1 MFSVKNFLPPCP
13 LSFLAPPGAGR
24 AKQDPAGT
32 CREWRGE
39 GFQAKMIGNKIGH
52 RLDPYLYHL
61 IKNILGE
68 HTNPNLFTLM
78 GFFATLV
85 ASFLILEGFWFLAGL
100 AIILS
105 GFLDLFDGV
114 AARELGKVTAFG
126 GFLDS
131 VLDRY
136 SDLLL
141 LLALL
146 IDCLKKG
153 DSGLVILTSFA
164 SMGTALIPYV
174 RAKAEALQVPCT
186 IGLMERAERII
197 LLSIGTLFRWMEPVL
212 WILAILT
219 HFTVLQRIY
228 YVWKKLHCPLE
239 NENPKPQFPSP
250 R

>member
-1 MFSVKNFLPPCP
+1 MGGGVK
-13 LSFLAPPGAGR
+13 
-24 AKQDPAGT
+24 
-32 CREWRGE
+32 
-39 GFQAKMIGNKIGH
+39 KMIGDKIGH
-52 RLDPYLYHL
+52 RLDPYLYHVL
-61 IKNILGE
+61 KIFLGE
-68 HTNPNLFTLM
+68 HGNPNFYTLL

-85 ASFLILEGFWFLAGL
+85 ASLLLLNGFWFLAGL

-105 GFLDLFDGV
+105 GLFDLFDGV
-114 AARELGKVTAFG
+114 VARKLGKVTALG

-141 LLALL
+141 FISLLVYYLRKE
-146 IDCLKKG
+146 DP
-153 DSGLVILTSFA
+153 DLVILTSFV
-164 SMGTALIPYV
+164 SMGTILIPYV

-197 LLSIGTLFRWMEPVL
+197 LLSIGTLFQWMEPIL

-228 YVWKKLHCPLE
+228 YVWKKLH
-239 NENPKPQFPSP
+239 S
-250 R
+250 